1 MRLSFRLKR
10 SALLAAFGRKGA
22 LLVWLAVCG
31 ACLPTASRAQTPD
44 STDVTTPSER
54 PGFFHRTFGNY
65 PNPRTAV
72 VLSLALPGAGQV
84 YNKKWWKVPIV
95 YGVLGYLIYSETV
108 NVRQYRVLRD
118 NYKWLVDDDPTTNP
132 TEPPFNQMSA
142 GALRQYR
149 DQWKRRVE
157 MNALGI
163 GLAYFLT
170 AADAFVDAHLARFDV
185 GESLSGQLRPNL
197 QPGPGGMPAVGV
209 GLSVRMGK

>member
-1 MRLSFRLKR
+1 MP
-10 SALLAAFGRKGA
+10 AANQG
-22 LLVWLAVCG
+22 
-31 ACLPTASRAQTPD
+31 QTLD
-44 STDVTTPSER
+44 STDVTTPAER
-54 PGFFHRTFGNY
+54 PGFIRRTFGNY

-72 VLSLALPGAGQV
+72 VLSLALPGTGQV

-95 YGVLGYLIYSETV
+95 YGVLGYLVYSETV

-132 TEPPFNQMSA
+132 TEPPFNQLSA
-142 GALRQYR
+142 AALRQYR

-185 GESLSGQLRPNL
+185 GESLSGQIRPSL
-197 QPGPGGMPAVGV
+197 QAGPGGMPVVGV
-209 GLSVRMGK
+209 GLSMRIGK